1 MRSLKH
7 CMDVPPESHGI
18 AIISTSVRDL
28 RLGQPPPSI
37 LRPYPL
43 PPYIHLHVFASIYSP
58 PYICLHIF
66 ASIYS
71 PPYVRCNHMWLI
83 FLILAPT
90 QVPPGSPA
98 GKLILSSL
106 SFPTCPFYVHLNTLF
121 FTHYASICIC
131 VCALNCCGDS
141 HRTPSTCITCIISI
155 VIAILFDYFVLIILF
170 YFAYNYATYIIFL
183 IIVFHPYYF
192 NY

>member
-37 LRPYPL
+37 IRPYPL

-66 ASIYS
+66 PSIYS
-71 PPYVRCNHMWLI
+71 PPYIPLHI
-83 FLILAPT
+83 FPSIYS
-90 QVPPGSPA
+90 PPYIPLHIFPSIYSLQSHVANFFNFSSHSSSP
-98 GKLILSSL
+98 
-106 SFPTCPFYVHLNTLF
+106 
-121 FTHYASICIC
+121 
-131 VCALNCCGDS
+131 
-141 HRTPSTCITCIISI
+141 
-155 VIAILFDYFVLIILF
+155 
-170 YFAYNYATYIIFL
+170 
-183 IIVFHPYYF
+183 
-192 NY
+192 